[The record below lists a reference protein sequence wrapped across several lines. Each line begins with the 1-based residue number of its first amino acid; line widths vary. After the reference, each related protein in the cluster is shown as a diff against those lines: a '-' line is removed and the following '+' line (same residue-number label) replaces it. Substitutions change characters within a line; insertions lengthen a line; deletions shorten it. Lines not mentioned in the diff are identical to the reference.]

1 MSLPRFIQIHT
12 LHTYPAALLNRDDAG
27 LAKRLPLGNAVRTR
41 ISSQCLKRHWRVTED
56 QFSLANLEVPMAIR
70 SRSTLELIS
79 KRIRENGISAA
90 LEQAAVEALRDADA
104 GSRAEFLAGWAQTA
118 SEALRDAGLLDK
130 RGKNIIGD
138 DALKTGQ
145 AVLMGKAEIDY
156 ITNLCVNAIPL
167 AIVLKNNIAKCDG
180 SPENIYALLIG
191 SSFLPAAL
199 HKKIEKDGVD
209 KHADELNKLFKK
221 EVQKLSESEI
231 LKSEIKFRLLSEKEN
246 LETLKHG
253 SGLESALFGR
263 MVTSDILASCEAS
276 VSVAHAFTV
285 HHAQVENDYFTVVD
299 DLMQEAGDLGSAGIF
314 DTELASGLYYGY
326 VVIDVPQLLENLE
339 GIAAKDCF
347 SESTPAERRELA
359 GRVVQ
364 HLLHLIATVSP
375 GAKRGSTAPFDWAKF
390 MLVEA
395 GDWQP
400 RSLAGAFHD
409 ALPLEDKT
417 SADTIRQRAVARMT
431 QEISAMDEAYGAP
444 LARRFLAL
452 DAVDVPGAERANLT
466 KLGEWASEIVK
477 KGKC

>member
-41 ISSQCLKRHWRVTED
+41 ISSQCLKRHWRVTDD
-56 QFSLANLEVPMAIR
+56 QFALSKLDVPMAIR
-70 SRSTLELIS
+70 SRGTLELIS
-79 KRIRENGISAA
+79 QRIQKNGITAA
-90 LEQAAVEALRDADA
+90 LAQAAA
-104 GSRAEFLAGWAQTA
+104 
-118 SEALRDAGLLDK
+118 EALRDAGLLDK
-130 RGKNIIGD
+130 GGKDKKGD

-145 AVLMGKAEIDY
+145 AVLMGLPEIDY
-156 ITNLCVNAIPL
+156 LVSRCTELAQSSPDELTLKTNI
-167 AIVLKNNIAKCDG
+167 I
-180 SPENIYALLIG
+180 
-191 SSFLPAAL
+191 AAL
-199 HKKIEKDGVD
+199 KEEKKNIE
-209 KHADELNKLFKK
+209 A
-221 EVQKLSESEI
+221 I
-231 LKSEIKFRLLSEKEN
+231 
-246 LETLKHG
+246 KHG

-263 MVTSDILASCEAS
+263 MVTSDILASREAS

-285 HHAQVENDYFTVVD
+285 HQAQVENDYFTVVD
-299 DLMQEAGDLGSAGIF
+299 DLMQEAGELGSAGIF

-326 VVIDVPQLLENLE
+326 VVVDVPQLVENLE

-347 SESTPAERRELA
+347 ADGTPAERRELA

-409 ALPLEDKT
+409 ALPLEVKGNT
-417 SADTIRQRAVARMT
+417 DTIRQRAVTRIT

-452 DAVDVPGAERANLT
+452 DAVEIAGAERANLT
-466 KLGEWASEIVK
+466 KLGEWASAIVRQ
-477 KGKC
+477 GAC